1 MFAGSVGSNGIGNF
15 LTDASEESCEIWI
28 KHIAISLRLLP
39 WSESMDLLFLVP
51 STKYEKNPG
60 CPCQT
65 NVRLWRAERRQA
77 CYEQ

>member
-28 KHIAISLRLLP
+28 KHTAISLRLLP

-51 STKYEKNPG
+51 STKYE
-60 CPCQT
+60 
-65 NVRLWRAERRQA
+65 
-77 CYEQ
+77 